1 MRGAAAYGS
10 PSLSGFCAVYRVFA
24 FVLKIR
30 HFFFFCH
37 STSAAAAQAVSVH
50 PHRLCFGELCGVFE
64 SSPGQKVL
72 SDVLQK
78 RARQLCK
85 LSGLLRVLY
94 KVFRCAVQHEQ
105 RQRKAGIDF
114 LLLVHT
120 KKYIVKVSSQ
130 KGK

>member
-1 MRGAAAYGS
+1 MALPHTAVRLYPVSVLYIECS
-10 PSLSGFCAVYRVFA
+10 PLFSKYLD
-24 FVLKIR
+24 I
-30 HFFFFCH
+30 FFFFCH
-37 STSAAAAQAVSVH
+37 STSAAVAQAVSVH

-64 SSPGQKVL
+64 SSPGQKAL

-85 LSGLLRVLY
+85 LSGLLPLLY

-105 RQRKAGIDF
+105 NQMMTGIDF
-114 LLLVHT
+114 LLFVHI
-120 KKYIVKVSSQ
+120 KKYMVRVSSQ